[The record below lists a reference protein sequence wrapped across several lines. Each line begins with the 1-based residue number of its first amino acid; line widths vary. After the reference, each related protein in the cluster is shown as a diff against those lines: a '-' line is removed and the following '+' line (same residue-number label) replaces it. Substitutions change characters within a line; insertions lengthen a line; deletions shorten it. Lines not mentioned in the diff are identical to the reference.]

1 MNNSSIIII
10 DDDNDDLEMIK
21 EAFIELKVE
30 NEIITFDNGKDFLNY
45 MKATDK
51 GVFFILCDINMS
63 TINGIELKKITF
75 EDERLR
81 LKCMPFIF
89 ISTSRASDSVM
100 RAYSFGVQGYFVK
113 PNSYETL
120 KVMLQN
126 MISYW
131 KFSQRP
137 NV

>member
-1 MNNSSIIII
+1 
-10 DDDNDDLEMIK
+10 
-21 EAFIELKVE
+21 
-30 NEIITFDNGKDFLNY
+30 
-45 MKATDK
+45 
-51 GVFFILCDINMS
+51 MS
-63 TINGIELKKITF
+63 AISGIELKKITF

-81 LKCMPFIF
+81 HKCVPFIF
-89 ISTSRASDSVM
+89 ISTSRASESVM

-113 PNSYETL
+113 PNTYETL

-131 KFSQRP
+131 EFSLRP